1 MPAFP
6 ASPVSP
12 AELLEQWLPAAFAD
26 ADLPEELRALD
37 YKLGVELTGEAGG
50 EWVVQMV
57 DGVVQVEAAPRG
69 DTSFTYV
76 QSVDDWRAALWEG
89 QGGPFGKGAGALFDP
104 QKMVEGTAKA
114 AETGLPV
121 VPSPAALEG
130 LRVLDGL
137 IQLAV
142 TGDAAPWTIGL
153 RLGPGAIPDEANTV
167 VAVTAEDAAQM
178 ETGELNP
185 LEAFMAGRI
194 QVTGDMTLMMQMQ
207 AVIMQAAAEAQA
219 KAG

>member
-6 ASPVSP
+6 ESPVPP
-12 AELLEQWLPAAFAD
+12 AELLEQWLPAAFAE
-26 ADLPEELRALD
+26 ADLPDDLRALD
-37 YKLGVELTGEAGG
+37 YKLGVELTGEGGG

-57 DGVVQVEAAPRG
+57 DGVVQVDAAPRG

-76 QSVDDWRAALWEG
+76 QSVDDWRGALWGGE
-89 QGGPFGKGAGALFDP
+89 GGPFGKGAGALFDP
-104 QKMVEGTAKA
+104 QKMAEGTAKA
-114 AETGLPV
+114 AESGLPV

-137 IQLAV
+137 IQLAI
-142 TGDAAPWTIGL
+142 TEGDGAWTIGL
-153 RLGPGAIPDEANTV
+153 RLGPGAIPEEPNTTV
-167 VAVTAEDAAQM
+167 SVTSEDAAQM
-178 ETGELNP
+178 ESGELNP

-219 KAG
+219 KSS